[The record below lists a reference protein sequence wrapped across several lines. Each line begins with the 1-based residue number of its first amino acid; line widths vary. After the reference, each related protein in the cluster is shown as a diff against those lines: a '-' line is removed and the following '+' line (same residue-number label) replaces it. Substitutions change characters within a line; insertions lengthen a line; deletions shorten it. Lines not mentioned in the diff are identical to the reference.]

1 MAAGLHGVHIP
12 LVPKRVVLVHNRE
25 PEHVPILHLHMVVTT
40 VQETAVKVK
49 IVTCMHAQVLAYCCF
64 LI

>member
-40 VQETAVKVK
+40 VQETAQRLRTATHNLVL
-49 IVTCMHAQVLAYCCF
+49 HNQV
-64 LI
+64 